1 MILSYSEIVTVLEH
15 IHTCAYTHVQ
25 MHAFSHTHTHTHTY
39 LGGTKVKEQHTRM
52 LNLLCNIFYLPDG
65 IIALVKTPKHLK
77 IKTGKF

>member
-1 MILSYSEIVTVLEH
+1 MCIYTRTDACILT
-15 IHTCAYTHVQ
+15 
-25 MHAFSHTHTHTHTY
+25 HTHTHTHTY